1 MFRVCSNTSFFR
13 TAVVAVLILCITGC
27 DREAF
32 PEPIA
37 ARITVFSGNNQG
49 AADGLRLGQPLAVR
63 LTGVGGAPA
72 PGLAVFWEV
81 EQGSGQS
88 RSYPDDQTLI
98 PAKSVTDSNGV
109 ARVYF
114 LPQVL
119 GPSLISASAVELAPL
134 SATFVATDKPN
145 VEIVFGPVFDCT
157 PFNDPSNFLL
167 ANHSPVLTA
176 PVNAKVGLSYATW
189 LASSCTA
196 RLRTRSVPEGGEPF
210 DSELLSPG
218 QVFVFT
224 PRVAGT
230 WEFED
235 VINGGTGRLIVR

>member
-1 MFRVCSNTSFFR
+1 MFPACIDTSFFR
-13 TAVVAVLILCITGC
+13 AAVVAVLIPCITGC
-27 DREAF
+27 DHDAS

-37 ARITVFSGNNQG
+37 PRITVFSGNNQD
-49 AADGLRLGQPLAVR
+49 APDGLRLDQPLAVR
-63 LTGVGGAPA
+63 VTGVGGRPS
-72 PGLAVFWEV
+72 PGVDVLWQV
-81 EQGSGQS
+81 EHGSGEF
-88 RSYPDDQTLI
+88 RSYPDDQTLTS
-98 PAKSVTDSNGV
+98 AKSVTDTNGV

-119 GPSLISASAVELAPL
+119 GPSVVSASVSGLVPSPAR
-134 SATFVATDKPN
+134 FVATDKPN
-145 VEIVFGPVFDCT
+145 VEIVFGPFFDCT
-157 PFNDPSNFLL
+157 PFSDTSSFSL
-167 ANHSPVLTA
+167 ASHSPVLIA
-176 PVNAKVGLSYATW
+176 PVNAKVGIGYATW

-196 RLRTRSVPEGGEPF
+196 RIRTRSVPEGGEPF
-210 DSELLSPG
+210 DSDVLYPG